1 MAKGSKKSSKKNSGE
16 KLRALM
22 RTQAI
27 NDILSK
33 SITESEALQN
43 SGDDRPIYDSHVNDL
58 LENKTSGETTMSS
71 QRKSPKAKRQ
81 VKNRSKSNTNRRKT
95 RATKRKR

>member
-1 MAKGSKKSSKKNSGE
+1 MIHMAKGSKKSSKKNSGE

-58 LENKTSGETTMSS
+58 LENKTSGETKMSS
-71 QRKSPKAKRQ
+71 QRKRPSKTAKSSKKKSKPKKKR
-81 VKNRSKSNTNRRKT
+81 
-95 RATKRKR
+95 